1 MAVLHILG
9 VILKILGIA
18 VLSVIGL
25 VILLILLVSLVR
37 VGIDAEYIGG
47 SLKASAKVCGKLI
60 EVYPNSP
67 LFEKLKNRHKKEKPK
82 EEAPPPAETRPKEE
96 KPKKRLKLNLSRD
109 ELLALAKKALH
120 GVGHILTIRVD
131 RFMLHYTAA
140 GDDPYDT
147 ALIYG
152 YVNGALSSLAP
163 LCRKKFKVRN
173 ADVRTDVDFT
183 ADSMSVDFA
192 IAVTMRIG
200 QIFEGLFIIAF
211 GALGIIIKNK
221 RRLAREKRTG
231 AADTN
236 GEEIKQIEENTQAE
250 ERMNENG

>member
-47 SLKASAKVCGKLI
+47 NLI

-67 LFEKLKNRHKKEKPK
+67 LLEKLKNRHKKEKPK
-82 EEAPPPAETRPKEE
+82 EEAPPPAETQPKEE
-96 KPKKRLKLNLSRD
+96 KPKKRLNLNFSRD
-109 ELLALAKKALH
+109 EMLALAKKALH

-163 LCRKKFKVRN
+163 LCRKKFKVRD

-183 ADSMSVDFA
+183 ADSMSVDFV

-221 RRLAREKRTG
+221 RRLAREERAGGT
-231 AADTN
+231 DTN
-236 GEEIKQIEENTQAE
+236 GEEIKQIEENRQAE
-250 ERMNENG
+250 ERMNKNG

>member
-1 MAVLHILG
+1 M
-9 VILKILGIA
+9 
-18 VLSVIGL
+18 
-25 VILLILLVSLVR
+25 
-37 VGIDAEYIGG
+37 
-47 SLKASAKVCGKLI
+47 
-60 EVYPNSP
+60 
-67 LFEKLKNRHKKEKPK
+67 
-82 EEAPPPAETRPKEE
+82 
-96 KPKKRLKLNLSRD
+96 
-109 ELLALAKKALH
+109 
-120 GVGHILTIRVD
+120 GHILTIRVD

-163 LCRKKFKVRN
+163 LCRKKFKVRD

-183 ADSMSVDFA
+183 ADSMSVDFV

-231 AADTN
+231 ATDTN
-236 GEEIKQIEENTQAE
+236 GEEIKQIEENRQAE

>member
-47 SLKASAKVCGKLI
+47 NLKASAKVCGKLI

-67 LFEKLKNRHKKEKPK
+67 LLEKLKNRHKKEKPK
-82 EEAPPPAETRPKEE
+82 EEAPPPAETQPKEK
-96 KPKKRLKLNLSRD
+96 KPKKRLNLNFSRD
-109 ELLALAKKALH
+109 ELLTLAKKALH

-163 LCRKKFKVRN
+163 LCREKFKVRN

-183 ADSMSVDFA
+183 ADSMSVDFV

-221 RRLAREKRTG
+221 RRLAREERAGGT
-231 AADTN
+231 DTI
-236 GEEIKQIEENTQAE
+236 GEEIKQIEENRQAE
-250 ERMNENG
+250 ERMNKNG

>member
-47 SLKASAKVCGKLI
+47 NLKASAKVCGKLI

-67 LFEKLKNRHKKEKPK
+67 LLEKLKNRHKKEKPK
-82 EEAPPPAETRPKEE
+82 EEAPPPAETQPKEK
-96 KPKKRLKLNLSRD
+96 KPKKRLNLNFSRD
-109 ELLALAKKALH
+109 ELLALAKKVLH

-163 LCRKKFKVRN
+163 LCRKKFKVRD

-183 ADSMSVDFA
+183 ADSMSVDFV

-221 RRLAREKRTG
+221 RRLAREERTG
-231 AADTN
+231 GTDTN

>member
-1 MAVLHILG
+1 LAVLHILG

-47 SLKASAKVCGKLI
+47 NLKASAKVCGKLI

-67 LFEKLKNRHKKEKPK
+67 LLEKLKNRHKKEKPK
-82 EEAPPPAETRPKEE
+82 EETPPPAETQPKEE
-96 KPKKRLKLNLSRD
+96 KFQAKLQ

-120 GVGHILTIRVD
+120 GVGYILTIRVD

-163 LCRKKFKVRN
+163 LCRKKFKVRD

-183 ADSMSVDFA
+183 ADSMSVDFV

-211 GALGIIIKNK
+211 GALGIIVKNK

-236 GEEIKQIEENTQAE
+236 GEEIKQIEENRQAE